1 MKKEINN
8 DIVLADFS
16 KDYNAFRWIYSI
28 LFSLFGLVALLIFL
42 IIFLKS
48 IGYTNEQLSWIPI
61 FNPEKFP
68 FENGVMDYIG
78 LTVLFILGVLFLLQG
93 LIYFLR
99 GKVSQVFYDTAN
111 RTIITIRNGTSKKK
125 TTVPIDE
132 IKYLRKKRD
141 KRSPNF
147 ISTGQYHIQTISLQN
162 NRAFAVLKDTNEYV
176 YLFEFY
182 DKRKFDD
189 KFREINKFIKG
200 QKKSK

>member
-1 MKKEINN
+1 MKKEINS
-8 DIVLADFS
+8 DILLADFS

-78 LTVLFILGVLFLLQG
+78 LVVLFILGTFLLIQA
-93 LIYFLR
+93 LIYFFR
-99 GKVSQVFYDTAN
+99 GKVSQVFYDNTN
-111 RTIITIRNGTSKKK
+111 RTLVAVRNGTTKKK
-125 TTVPIDE
+125 TIVPIDE

-147 ISTGQYHIQTISLQN
+147 ISTGQHHIQTISLQN

-176 YLFEFY
+176 YLFEYY

-189 KFREINKFIKG
+189 KFREINKFMKE